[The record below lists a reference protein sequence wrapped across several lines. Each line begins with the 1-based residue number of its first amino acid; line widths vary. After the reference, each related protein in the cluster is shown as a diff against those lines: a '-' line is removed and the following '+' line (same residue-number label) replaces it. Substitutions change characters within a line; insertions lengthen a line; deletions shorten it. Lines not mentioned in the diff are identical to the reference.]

1 MCIEYLII
9 TAKVFSGFAVPVI
22 GFLGAYIAFRQ
33 WRTAAYRYKMDL
45 FDKRFDVYDAIIDFI
60 QSIKSGGKV
69 SDESLATFKE
79 RTLPARFLFDKGIA
93 DYIAEIREHAID
105 VQTWSQE
112 VEGMKAGDEKIEIQ
126 RKSSE
131 VKKWLYSQL
140 DEELNKRFQKYLALG
155 R

>member
-1 MCIEYLII
+1 
-9 TAKVFSGFAVPVI
+9 
-22 GFLGAYIAFRQ
+22 
-33 WRTAAYRYKMDL
+33 MDL